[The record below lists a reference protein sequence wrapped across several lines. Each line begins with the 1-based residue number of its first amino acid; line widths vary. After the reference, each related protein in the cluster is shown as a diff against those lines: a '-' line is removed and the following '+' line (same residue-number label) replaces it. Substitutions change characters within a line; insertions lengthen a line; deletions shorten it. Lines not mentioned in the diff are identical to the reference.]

1 MIKIAFIC
9 HGNICRSV
17 MADYILKDY
26 ILKHD
31 IKDIYVDSF
40 AVSSEE
46 IGNTIYPRARA
57 CLENHNIKIYN
68 HRAKKITQQDYENF
82 DKLYYM
88 DDYNKVLLDRIIVDK
103 DKKIHKLLDKDVADP
118 WYTGNFEE
126 TYNDLVKGIE
136 NIMEGIYD

>member
-1 MIKIAFIC
+1 MVKIAFIC

-17 MADYILKDY
+17 MADYMLKDY
-26 ILKHD
+26 VLKHN
-31 IKDIYVDSF
+31 IENIYVDSF

-46 IGNTIYPRARA
+46 IGNTIYPPARA
-57 CLENHNIKIYN
+57 CLAKHNIKIYN
-68 HRAKKITQQDYENF
+68 HKAKKITQSDYENF
-82 DKLYYM
+82 DKFYYM
-88 DDYNKVLLDRIIVDK
+88 DDYNKVLLDRLIVDK

-136 NIMEGIYD
+136 MIMEGIYD

>member
-17 MADYILKDY
+17 MADYMLKDY
-26 ILKHD
+26 ILKHNV
-31 IKDIYVDSF
+31 KDIYVDSF

-57 CLENHNIKIYN
+57 CLEKHNIKIYN

-88 DDYNKVLLDRIIVDK
+88 DDYNKALLDRIIVDK

-126 TYNDLVKGIE
+126 TYNDLVKGIVM
-136 NIMEGIYD
+136 IMEGIYD

>member
-17 MADYILKDY
+17 MADYMLKDY
-26 ILKHD
+26 ILKHE

-57 CLENHNIKIYN
+57 CLEKHNIKIYN

-103 DKKIHKLLDKDVADP
+103 DKKIYKLLDKDVADP

-136 NIMEGIYD
+136 KIMEGIYD

>member
-17 MADYILKDY
+17 MADYMLKDY

-57 CLENHNIKIYN
+57 CLEKHNIKIYN
-68 HRAKKITQQDYENF
+68 HRAKKITQQDYDNF

-136 NIMEGIYD
+136 KIMEGIYD